1 MSRVTVE
8 ARTLALCREHAGQ
21 VAIHMPKTWE
31 DLRTLFAI
39 GSERRSAVPRREEYE
54 NRRVFPPRPEGRR
67 LSFGRRQSDPRE

>member
-31 DLRTLFAI
+31 ELRTLFSWGA
-39 GSERRSAVPRREEYE
+39 ERRSPVPRRHEE
-54 NRRVFPPRPEGRR
+54 RRVFPPRPEGRR
-67 LSFGRRQSDPRE
+67 LSFGRRQNDPRD

>member
-8 ARTLALCREHAGQ
+8 ARSLALCREHAGQ

-31 DLRTLFAI
+31 DLRTLFAT
-39 GSERRSAVPRREEYE
+39 GVEPRSPLPRRDEYE

-67 LSFGRRQSDPRE
+67 LSFGRRQNDPRE